1 MLFRNQLVSF
11 ALSEAVLA
19 AAREAVSGTEAADSD
34 ETAASE
40 GAQQMAS
47 SAAMALAAQ
56 AAAERERKHIELMA
70 KKERGRQQQEQKAQQ
85 KRQKVSQSQSVK
97 LHACTATLCRYYYI
111 FRWAG
116 YMCVSVVALPLE
128 PESRK
133 PLLTAI
139 ESSY

>member
-1 MLFRNQLVSF
+1 MRIADADEAMVRAAASSGVHFSFEKVDRVTRSTICGLFEPGKVAEQVLFRNQLASF

-70 KKERGRQQQEQKAQQ
+70 KKERGRQQQEQKAEQ
-85 KRQKVSQSQSVK
+85 KRQKVSQSQ
-97 LHACTATLCRYYYI
+97 
-111 FRWAG
+111 
-116 YMCVSVVALPLE
+116 
-128 PESRK
+128 
-133 PLLTAI
+133 
-139 ESSY
+139 